1 MAQLFLQVTLG
12 SEPEPLSNLTKQMTP
27 KQKHFNSREG
37 DIELAPAGFNS
48 LQINLFSV
56 GIRGSSSPSL
66 NLTKDIFLRADW
78 QSSQPPPVP

>member
-1 MAQLFLQVTLG
+1 MALLFLQVTLG

-27 KQKHFNSREG
+27 KQKHFNRRG
-37 DIELAPAGFNS
+37 DVELAPAGFNS
-48 LQINLFSV
+48 LQTNLFSV

-78 QSSQPPPVP
+78 QSLQPPPVP